1 MPLTPSSGLLLRY
14 QSLQINVQNK
24 NEFITKIN
32 KITIEAETETKDEE
46 IRSRIIE
53 YTPVLPEGIRSTIV
67 INAQRKY
74 PIMEFA
80 KNVKLITEDSPSF
93 SLTIDSPVNV
103 DIK

>member
-1 MPLTPSSGLLLRY
+1 MLP
-14 QSLQINVQNK
+14 NK

-74 PIMEFA
+74 PIMEFT
-80 KNVKLITEDSPSF
+80 KMLNLLLKIHLLF
-93 SLTIDSPVNV
+93 L
-103 DIK
+103 

>member
-1 MPLTPSSGLLLRY
+1 MLP
-14 QSLQINVQNK
+14 NK

-67 INAQRKY
+67 INA
-74 PIMEFA
+74 
-80 KNVKLITEDSPSF
+80 
-93 SLTIDSPVNV
+93 
-103 DIK
+103 

>member
-1 MPLTPSSGLLLRY
+1 MLP
-14 QSLQINVQNK
+14 NK
-24 NEFITKIN
+24 KEFTTKVN
-32 KITIEAETETKDEE
+32 KITIEAETETKDGK

-53 YTPVLPEGIRSTIV
+53 YTPVLPEGIRFTIV

-74 PIMEFA
+74 PIMEFT
-80 KNVKLITEDSPSF
+80 KDVKLITEDSPSF

>member
-1 MPLTPSSGLLLRY
+1 MKHKSYEVT
-14 QSLQINVQNK
+14 
-24 NEFITKIN
+24 TKVN
-32 KITIEAETETKDEE
+32 KIILEVETINADGTTH
-46 IRSRIIE
+46 SRIIE

-74 PIMEFA
+74 PIMEFT

-103 DIK
+103 KVK

>member
-1 MPLTPSSGLLLRY
+1 MLP
-14 QSLQINVQNK
+14 NK

-74 PIMEFA
+74 PIMEFT
-80 KNVKLITEDSPSF
+80 KMLNLLPKIHLLF
-93 SLTIDSPVNV
+93 L
-103 DIK
+103 

>member
-1 MPLTPSSGLLLRY
+1 MLP
-14 QSLQINVQNK
+14 NK
-24 NEFITKIN
+24 KETITKIN

-74 PIMEFA
+74 PIMEFT
-80 KNVKLITEDSPSF
+80 KNVKLITEDSPPF

-103 DIK
+103 KVK

>member
-1 MPLTPSSGLLLRY
+1 MLP
-14 QSLQINVQNK
+14 NK
-24 NEFITKIN
+24 NEFVTKIN

-74 PIMEFA
+74 PIMEFT

>member
-1 MPLTPSSGLLLRY
+1 M
-14 QSLQINVQNK
+14 QNK

-32 KITIEAETETKDEE
+32 KITIEAEIETKDEE

-74 PIMEFA
+74 PIMEFT
-80 KNVKLITEDSPSF
+80 KNVKL
-93 SLTIDSPVNV
+93 N
-103 DIK
+103 